1 MNGDESAAAAG
12 HRRVLV
18 HVIAASLD
26 AQLVAEADPLHLHD
40 RPRFGVAVAGAL
52 RALISTVTQ
61 QRADEPALVAGPEH
75 FEQAGGA
82 RDVAAEVPPD
92 VLEEEDD
99 YEGVEARG
107 EVQRHEHPLQR
118 LCDVIILIS
127 S

>member
-12 HRRVLV
+12 HGRVLV
-18 HVIAASLD
+18 QIIAGFY
-26 AQLVAEADPLHLHD
+26 AQLVAEADTLQLND
-40 RPRFGVAVAGAL
+40 RPRLGVAVAGAL

-75 FEQAGGA
+75 FEEAGSAGE
-82 RDVAAEVPPD
+82 VATEVPPD

-107 EVQRHEHPLQR
+107 KVQRHEHPLKY
-118 LCDVIILIS
+118 LCDVIIQL
-127 S
+127 